1 MKIVHYLAALLV
13 ILIGISAA
21 ASDKNPDQK
30 KYSFSEIGLDPA
42 IIPSDDKAKVII
54 KDGSF
59 RPSKITVAVG
69 ARVEWH
75 NQDDMQHTV
84 VSDDGDSLQFSSGL
98 IMPGKKF
105 SSTFNTPGVYGY
117 HCSIQQDMRGKI
129 TVVADDIA
137 VKGAEKAAFSPS
149 WSQLPMSGYQRP
161 AKAPASTESI
171 PAGQAFQMQ
180 INPAVSIL
188 PAQSSGQITAGEAS
202 RQIDLQKFSPYYS
215 LDSSESG
222 MELTSPAEIDL
233 DEASPQMIYFG
244 ASQKAV
250 PYSQYQS
257 YATSTGSNSLWISG
271 SSSWTQYAA
280 VPIGSHL
287 DLIAITPGGGYGH
300 LYQIYP
306 DETLDS
312 SAHSFYP
319 YNSIHFY
326 AGQPG
331 EHQLFFNIDGQPS
344 NVIVIDV
351 VPYQQVEP
359 SYNLATI
366 TIRSTWLRGYNLYVD
381 GSYMATE
388 GTTGDEDGVLTINVP
403 GDQSHNIAI
412 DGSGMTFSDIKFFQA
427 GYGYQLNI

>member
-1 MKIVHYLAALLV
+1 
-13 ILIGISAA
+13 
-21 ASDKNPDQK
+21 
-30 KYSFSEIGLDPA
+30 
-42 IIPSDDKAKVII
+42 
-54 KDGSF
+54 
-59 RPSKITVAVG
+59 
-69 ARVEWH
+69 
-75 NQDDMQHTV
+75 
-84 VSDDGDSLQFSSGL
+84 
-98 IMPGKKF
+98 
-105 SSTFNTPGVYGY
+105 
-117 HCSIQQDMRGKI
+117 
-129 TVVADDIA
+129 
-137 VKGAEKAAFSPS
+137 
-149 WSQLPMSGYQRP
+149 
-161 AKAPASTESI
+161 
-171 PAGQAFQMQ
+171 
-180 INPAVSIL
+180 
-188 PAQSSGQITAGEAS
+188 
-202 RQIDLQKFSPYYS
+202 
-215 LDSSESG
+215 

-306 DETLDS
+306 DETMES

-344 NVIVIDV
+344 NVIVIYV
-351 VPYQQVEP
+351 VPYQQIEP
-359 SYNLATI
+359 SYDLATI

-388 GTTGDEDGVLTINVP
+388 GTTGDEEGVLTINVP

-412 DGSGMTFSDIKFFQA
+412 DGSGMTFSDNKYFQA
-427 GYGYQLNI
+427 GYAYQLNI